1 MSTSRLYTELAGW
14 WSLLSPPE
22 HYADEAAFY
31 LALLA
36 EARGAPPASLLE
48 LGSGTGPLAANLDAA
63 KLAVT
68 LVDRSAEMLAISQ
81 QQSPQHTHV
90 CADMRH
96 LSLGRTFDGV
106 LLHDAVMYLTDRES
120 LRQAFAVMF
129 AHCAPGGAAL
139 VVPDRLR
146 DTFEEF
152 TTSGGWEDDQGRAMR
167 MLEWHWDPDPS
178 DDTSQVEFSLLLRD
192 PDGTVSSI
200 HEQHTMG
207 LFSREDYWTLLAE
220 VGFEPMAVEVLFDA
234 PMGEVFLVRRPA

>member
-1 MSTSRLYTELAGW
+1 MSTSRLYTDLAGW

-22 HYADEAAFY
+22 HYAEEASLY

-36 EARGAPPASLLE
+36 EAAGKPPASLLE
-48 LGSGTGPLAANLDAA
+48 LGSGTGPLAANLSAELD
-63 KLAVT
+63 VT
-68 LVDRSAEMLAISQ
+68 LVDQSAQMLALSAE
-81 QQSPQHTHV
+81 QSPHHTHV
-90 CADMRH
+90 CADMRA
-96 LSLGRTFDGV
+96 LELGRRFDGV
-106 LLHDAVMYLTDRES
+106 LLHDAVMYLTDRDS

-152 TTSGGWEDDQGRAMR
+152 TTSGGWEDEQGRSMR

-178 DDTSQVEFSLLLRD
+178 DDTTQVEFSLLLRSA
-192 PDGTVSSI
+192 DGVVTSV

-207 LFSREDYWTLLAE
+207 LFSREDYWSLLEE
-220 VGFEPMAVEVLFDA
+220 VGFEPVAVEVLFDA
-234 PMGEVFLVRRPA
+234 PMGEIFLVRRPA